1 MALNGE
7 TVAAADS
14 NKEVPDGVG
23 ANNGVKGH
31 AGELIV
37 NAEITQQYTR
47 NDNEKIVGTNI
58 VSMCNVMME
67 D

>member
-1 MALNGE
+1 MVLNGE

-23 ANNGVKGH
+23 PNNGVKGH

-37 NAEITQQYTR
+37 NAQITKQYKKTIMK
-47 NDNEKIVGTNI
+47 KIVGSNT
-58 VSMCNVMME
+58 VQCAM
-67 D
+67 

>member
-1 MALNGE
+1 MVLNGE

-23 ANNGVKGH
+23 PNNGVKGH

-37 NAEITQQYTR
+37 NAQITKQYKKKR
-47 NDNEKIVGTNI
+47 
-58 VSMCNVMME
+58 
-67 D
+67 